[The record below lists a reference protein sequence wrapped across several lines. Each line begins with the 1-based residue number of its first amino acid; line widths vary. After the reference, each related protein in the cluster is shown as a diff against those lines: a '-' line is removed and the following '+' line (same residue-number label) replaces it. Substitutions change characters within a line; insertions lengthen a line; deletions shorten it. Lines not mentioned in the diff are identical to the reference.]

1 MSTTE
6 IGIGSISDKIHAVAM
21 ILQEC
26 HTLAG
31 VEARYSLITHTLDRL
46 AERIAGSRRRGS
58 VEMPAAPA
66 LKKWL
71 NQVARELPALDGPD
85 GEGLRSE
92 LRVAIAR
99 LRLLAGR

>member
-1 MSTTE
+1 MSSTD

-21 ILQEC
+21 ILKEC
-26 HTLAG
+26 TSLAD
-31 VEARYSLITHTLDRL
+31 VESRYSLITHTLDQL
-46 AERIAGSRRRGS
+46 AEPIAGSHRRGS
-58 VEMPAAPA
+58 VPMPVVPA
-66 LKKWL
+66 LKWL
-71 NQVARELPALDGPD
+71 DQVARELPALDGPD

>member
-1 MSTTE
+1 MSTTD

-21 ILQEC
+21 ILKEC
-26 HTLAG
+26 TSLAA
-31 VEARYSLITHTLDRL
+31 VESRYSLITHTLDQL
-46 AERIAGSRRRGS
+46 AERIAGARRRGS
-58 VEMPAAPA
+58 APMPVAPA
-66 LKKWL
+66 LKWL
-71 NQVARELPALDGPD
+71 DQVARELPALDGPD